1 MLSSQEDEPQDPTL
15 YCMLVRNICSEFN
28 LYSGLLLYYQ
38 GASGWPRLYLTRSGT
53 EQPTLHLV
61 CLSSLGKATYI
72 QHTLISCEVSPVWL
86 DFSLSPSEP
95 QLLTPQSPLPPTSFN
110 SLTTPWHLRVPGIRL
125 KWDRGHKLWFPA
137 QIPHKPIKCMQ
148 VWSEPKEFLS
158 TKR

>member
-28 LYSGLLLYYQ
+28 LYSGLYTTKAPQVDPGCTWHVVAQSNQHCIWFALA
-38 GASGWPRLYLTRSGT
+38 ASVK
-53 EQPTLHLV
+53 LHPAHTDKLWGEPGEAGFCSFAQRAPV
-61 CLSSLGKATYI
+61 SHSSI
-72 QHTLISCEVSPVWL
+72 
-86 DFSLSPSEP
+86 
-95 QLLTPQSPLPPTSFN
+95 PLPPTSFN

-125 KWDRGHKLWFPA
+125 KWERGHKLWFPA
-137 QIPHKPIKCMQ
+137 QIPHNPIKCMQ